1 MPDVEPFQAAG
12 TMDMALLAWTGVGR
26 DAASPRTR
34 TTRGPRAGLRCG
46 LLGGLSPLA
55 CLVLAADAGA
65 QVTRSPFI
73 CGHTWSFHIATASL
87 SRSIA

>member
-26 DAASPRTR
+26 EAASPRTR
-34 TTRGPRAGLRCG
+34 TTGRAPRRTQVRPFGRPQ
-46 LLGGLSPLA
+46 PLA
-55 CLVLAADAGA
+55 CLVEADAGA
-65 QVTRSPFI
+65 QVARSPFI
-73 CGHTWSFHIATASL
+73 CGHTWSFHIAMASL